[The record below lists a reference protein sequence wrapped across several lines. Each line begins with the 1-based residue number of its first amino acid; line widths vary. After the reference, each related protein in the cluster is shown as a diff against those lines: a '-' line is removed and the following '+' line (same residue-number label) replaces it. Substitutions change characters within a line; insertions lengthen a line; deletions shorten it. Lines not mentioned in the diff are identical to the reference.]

1 MPDTREPI
9 ARLPVFGW
17 QALAGARKAAVP
29 CLLDLPGLHYTTSGR
44 ASILLALEALGVG
57 PGDRVLLPTY
67 HCPTMVAPAVE
78 LGAVPVFYPLDAS
91 GAPDLAWLEETA
103 NLQGVRVLLA
113 AHFFG
118 LPQPMSRVH
127 DWCSR
132 HGIRLIEDCAHAFF
146 GNAGKRPIGAWGD
159 VSIASLTKF
168 LPVPEG
174 GCLIV
179 NHGQPLRA
187 LTRCGTGVHVKAAID
202 ILDVGARQGQLT
214 GLNSLING
222 AMGALRALRG
232 GPSASR
238 SVLAAEAPDTS
249 SITAVAAGIPGAPL
263 APPMAADFY
272 IDAPMAHRE
281 LARPCRWVAGALPRQ
296 RIVERRRAHYA
307 ELTRQ
312 LSGHTGLQP
321 LLPDLPA
328 DSVPYVFP
336 LWVDE
341 PDPGYAE
348 LRRLRMPVF
357 RWERLWPGVPH
368 IDGDMGRQWSHHV
381 IQLACHQDLSP
392 ADLDRFVRAL
402 LKLYA
407 Q

>member
-17 QALAGARKAAVP
+17 QAFAGARKAALP

-57 PGDRVLLPTY
+57 PGHRVLLPTY

-78 LGAVPVFYPLDAS
+78 LGAVPVFYPLDAH
-91 GAPDLAWLEETA
+91 GAPDLAWLETA

-118 LPQPMSRVH
+118 LPQPMSRVR

-132 HGIRLIEDCAHAFF
+132 HGIRLIEDCAHALF
-146 GNAGKRPIGAWGD
+146 GTAGAKPIGAWGD
-159 VSIASLTKF
+159 VAIASLTKF

-179 NHGQPLRA
+179 NQGQPPQA
-187 LTRCGTGVHVKAAID
+187 LARCGTGVHVKAAID

-222 AMGALRALRG
+222 AMGGLRALRG
-232 GPSASR
+232 RRSASR
-238 SVLAAEAPDTS
+238 GPPPVEATVAPPNTAA
-249 SITAVAAGIPGAPL
+249 AAGTPA
-263 APPMAADFY
+263 ATFVSPMADDFY
-272 IDAPMAHRE
+272 IDAPLAHRD
-281 LARPCRWVAGALPRQ
+281 LARPCRWVAVALPRQ

-307 ELTRQ
+307 ELTRR
-312 LSGHTGLQP
+312 LSGHTGLHP
-321 LLPDLPA
+321 LVPDLPA
-328 DSVPYVFP
+328 EGVPYVFP

-357 RWERLWPGVPH
+357 RWERLWPSVPH
-368 IDGDMGRQWSHHV
+368 IPGDMGRRWSHHI

-392 ADLDRFVRAL
+392 ADLGRFVQAL
-402 LKLYA
+402 LKQYA
-407 Q
+407 R

>member
-17 QALAGARKAAVP
+17 QALVGSRQATLP
-29 CLLDLPGLHYTTSGR
+29 CLLDLPRLHYTTSGR

-78 LGAVPVFYPLDAS
+78 LGAVPVFYPLDVQ
-91 GAPDLAWLEETA
+91 GAPDLTWLEA
-103 NLQGVRVLLA
+103 ADLHDVRVLLA

-118 LPQPMSRVH
+118 LPQPMSSVRH
-127 DWCSR
+127 WCSR
-132 HGIRLIEDCAHAFF
+132 RGIRLIEDCAHALF
-146 GNAGKRPIGAWGD
+146 GRAGERPVGAWGD
-159 VSIASLTKF
+159 MAIASLTKF

-174 GCLIV
+174 GCLVV
-179 NHGQPLRA
+179 NHGQPPRA
-187 LTRCGTGVHVKAAID
+187 LAACGAGTHAKAAID
-202 ILDVGARQGQLT
+202 ILDVGARQGQLM
-214 GLNSLING
+214 GLNSVING
-222 AMGALRALRG
+222 ALAGLRALRG
-232 GPSASR
+232 APATSHAL
-238 SVLAAEAPDTS
+238 LAADAPD
-249 SITAVAAGIPGAPL
+249 APL
-263 APPMAADFY
+263 VKPFGASAADNATAIPRAADFH
-272 IDAPMAHRE
+272 IDTTLAHRE
-281 LARPCRWVAGALPRQ
+281 LASPCRWVAGTLPRQ
-296 RIVERRRAHYA
+296 RIVDRRRAHYA
-307 ELTRQ
+307 ELTRA
-312 LSGHTGLQP
+312 LSGHAGLRP
-321 LLPDLPA
+321 LLPALPV
-328 DSVPYVFP
+328 DSAPYVFP

-368 IDGDMGRQWSHHV
+368 IPGDMGRRWSHHV

-392 ADLDRFVRAL
+392 DDLGQFTRAL

-407 Q
+407 R